1 MNSQF
6 PHRTI
11 LLVDDDSDIRS
22 LYKAFLRHAG
32 YAVLS
37 CHNAHRAAEVFA
49 SRPNVDLLLTDI
61 HMPEG
66 SGVELAQTLTAAKPE
81 MPVILISGEDLG
93 QSRAA
98 EILSRSWRFVQKP
111 VSLPYLLD
119 LIHTL
124 LTPSL
129 SLRGH
134 NPGLPIPA

>member
-37 CHNAHRAAEVFA
+37 CHNTQRAAEVFA
-49 SRPNVDLLLTDI
+49 SRPNIDLLLTDI

-81 MPVILISGEDLG
+81 MPVILISGEDIS
-93 QSRAA
+93 QRRAA

-124 LTPSL
+124 LTPSRNR
-129 SLRGH
+129 RGFKS
-134 NPGLPIPA
+134 GLPIPA